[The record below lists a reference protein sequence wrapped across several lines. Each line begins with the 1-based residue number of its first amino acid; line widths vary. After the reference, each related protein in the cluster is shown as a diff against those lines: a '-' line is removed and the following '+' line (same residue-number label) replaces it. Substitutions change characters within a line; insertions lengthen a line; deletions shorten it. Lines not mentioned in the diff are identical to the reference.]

1 MNAYKNTLYINGNSR
16 KNNIILYVYCIHMSE
31 IGRTDYPLSVM
42 YKAII
47 DWNFICEFA
56 VFKSN
61 LQKKRGK

>member
-1 MNAYKNTLYINGNSR
+1 
-16 KNNIILYVYCIHMSE
+16 MSK

-56 VFKSN
+56 IYSN
-61 LQKKRGK
+61 QLTKKKREMK